1 MVLQRPSL
9 RTSMFRHQSTLPLP
23 LSTTTFIVPT
33 TQLKPSR
40 TTPPLPN
47 GLKLKRQAAFG
58 MNQCKYRLRSLFCA
72 NQLIP
77 CRPAGASGVGM
88 NIAQG
93 TNLAPGS
100 LASVVSDMWYN
111 GEILNFPGYGQANL
125 DTSSAAFQG
134 WGHFSQVVWS
144 TTESIGCGT
153 SQCGPGTSIGS
164 GYFTACLY
172 YPPGKTHR

>member
-1 MVLQRPSL
+1 
-9 RTSMFRHQSTLPLP
+9 
-23 LSTTTFIVPT
+23 
-33 TQLKPSR
+33 
-40 TTPPLPN
+40 
-47 GLKLKRQAAFG
+47 
-58 MNQCKYRLRSLFCA
+58 
-72 NQLIP
+72 
-77 CRPAGASGVGM
+77 M

-111 GEILNFPGYGQANL
+111 GEILQFPAYGQANL
-125 DTSSAAFQG
+125 DTSGEAFQG

-172 YPPGKTHR
+172 YPPGKDDR